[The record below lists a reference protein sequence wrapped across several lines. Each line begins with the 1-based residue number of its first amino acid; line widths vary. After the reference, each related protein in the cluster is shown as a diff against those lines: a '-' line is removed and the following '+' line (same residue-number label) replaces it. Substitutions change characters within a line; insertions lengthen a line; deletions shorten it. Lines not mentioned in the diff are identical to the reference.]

1 MWPARPAARR
11 ACAGRAAPVG
21 RRRAGP
27 ASGGDGGAGGAE
39 VDGGP
44 RRRAP
49 VRPPADPAAAEPR
62 PRAACVQRC
71 ESRGRVLP
79 RARAARSLARSLG
92 HQTVA
97 RALRFG
103 PPEPGRIGKPTER
116 AGETRS
122 EKAGRC
128 WLASSCLWCLLEL
141 GRPESSS
148 GSEEEND
155 WSEMG
160 TPAAF

>member
-27 ASGGDGGAGGAE
+27 ASGGDRGAGGAE

-62 PRAACVQRC
+62 PRPRAACVPRC
-71 ESRGRVLP
+71 ESRGRVLL
-79 RARAARSLARSLG
+79 RARAARSLARSGTKLLLARCASARQNQAGLG
-92 HQTVA
+92 RRRRESRVDSVRKGWQVLASQQLSVVPSRTW
-97 RALRFG
+97 
-103 PPEPGRIGKPTER
+103 
-116 AGETRS
+116 ETRV
-122 EKAGRC
+122 G
-128 WLASSCLWCLLEL
+128 L
-141 GRPESSS
+141 
-148 GSEEEND
+148 
-155 WSEMG
+155 
-160 TPAAF
+160 